1 MGILGTYV
9 SNLFQYTAL
18 RSAGAHASAFGR
30 RGRASGK
37 ARGCCERF
45 RTAFEFHGVEFSEG
59 TRSLSAPTKG
69 FSMIDEIHIR
79 NVALI
84 HEATFA
90 PSPALTVITGETG
103 TGKTALLNALKI
115 LVGERAGAGFVR
127 EGCEELQVEGRFV
140 GESCGEDGVVV
151 ARRIN
156 AQGRSRVSID
166 GSLASVKE
174 LSGGLG
180 QSVDLCGQHEHQRL
194 LSAAYQRALLDEWGK
209 GRIAG
214 PKAAYQA
221 CLAKANEAAAELSRL
236 RELESAD
243 AVELDRARFALDQI
257 GKADPQP
264 GEYEELIERMPRLE
278 NAEMLVNEAAS
289 AQRSL
294 TGSGGVV
301 ESLEAA
307 LGSLERIA
315 AVDSDIEPV
324 LQLVREAYFSL
335 EDVGRDLASYKDGV
349 DFPREELEAA
359 QDRIAELQGLMRGF
373 GPRMEDV
380 LAQRDEAA
388 AKIREYEGRDELI
401 AQAQKAVSAAEAE
414 LASAA
419 SALAQARNEV
429 IPRFIEA
436 VQAQMARLEMHGARL
451 EASVEDLP
459 REQWDSWGSQSF
471 ELLFAAG
478 EGLRAQRLGKI
489 ASGGEMSR
497 VMLALKVALG
507 ECDQVDTLVFDEIDA
522 GVGGSTARA
531 LGAVLQDLARTHQ
544 VIVVTHLPQV
554 AVCGDA
560 HYKVSKSD
568 DALPQTSLTPI
579 AGEARVAEIARMLA
593 GEVTDTS
600 LAHAAELLGEQK

>member
-1 MGILGTYV
+1 
-9 SNLFQYTAL
+9 
-18 RSAGAHASAFGR
+18 
-30 RGRASGK
+30 
-37 ARGCCERF
+37 
-45 RTAFEFHGVEFSEG
+45 
-59 TRSLSAPTKG
+59 
-69 FSMIDEIHIR
+69 MIDEVHIR

-84 HEATFA
+84 REASFA

-115 LVGERAGAGFVR
+115 LVGERAGASLVR
-127 EGCEELQVEGRFV
+127 GGCEEAQVEGRFV
-140 GESCGEDGVVV
+140 GEGLPEDGTVV
-151 ARRIN
+151 ARRIGSS
-156 AQGRSRVSID
+156 GRSRVSID

-194 LSAAYQRALLDEWGK
+194 LSASYQRALLDEWGADE
-209 GRIAG
+209 IA
-214 PKAAYQA
+214 PPLTAYRV
-221 CLAKANEAAAELSRL
+221 CLRKANDAAAELARL

-243 AVELDRARFALDQI
+243 AVELDRARFALEQI

-278 NAEMLVNEAAS
+278 NAEMLVNEAVS

-294 TGSGGVV
+294 SGSGGAV
-301 ESLEAA
+301 EQLESSLA
-307 LGSLERIA
+307 SLDRIA
-315 AVDSDIEPV
+315 AVDSSIEPV
-324 LQLVREAYFSL
+324 QKLVREAYFSL
-335 EDVGRDLASYKDGV
+335 EDVGRELDTYRDGV

-380 LAQRDEAA
+380 LAQRAEAEE
-388 AKIREYEGRDELI
+388 KIREYESRDELI
-401 AQAQKAVSAAEAE
+401 AQAQKELEAAEDA
-414 LASAA
+414 LAGVAA
-419 SALAQARNEV
+419 DLAQARSRV
-429 IPRFIEA
+429 VPRFIDA
-436 VQAQMARLEMHGARL
+436 VQAQMARLEMRGARL
-451 EASVEDLP
+451 EASVQDLP
-459 REQWDSWGSQSF
+459 RSQWDAWGSQSF

-478 EGLRAQRLGKI
+478 DGLKAQRLGRI

-531 LGAVLQDLARTHQ
+531 LGAVLRDLAKTHQ

-568 DALPQTSLTPI
+568 DALPETSLAPI
-579 AGEARVAEIARMLA
+579 SGEARAAEIARMLA
-593 GEVTDTS
+593 GEVTKTS
-600 LAHAAELLGEQK
+600 LAHAAELLSERR